1 MKDNCEIF
9 KTIVSASTAAVPRK
23 VAMMVRNS
31 KAHHSLQS
39 ITVPGRPREMNS
51 YHCPHR
57 IRREGGSKEEED
69 RWVGGHGKKE
79 GRIVILHMK

>member
-1 MKDNCEIF
+1 MNDREQICS
-9 KTIVSASTAAVPRK
+9 TIVSASTAAVPRK

-51 YHCPHR
+51 YHCPRR
-57 IRREGGSKEEED
+57 IRREGGSKEEDDED
-69 RWVGGHGKKE
+69 GWVVMERRKE
-79 GRIVILHMK
+79 G